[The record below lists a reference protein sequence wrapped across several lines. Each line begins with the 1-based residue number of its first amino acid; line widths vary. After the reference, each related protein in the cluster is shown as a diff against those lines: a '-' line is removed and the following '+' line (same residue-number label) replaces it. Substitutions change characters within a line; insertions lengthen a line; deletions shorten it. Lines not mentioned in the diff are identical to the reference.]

1 MFTRRKDIAV
11 PEVGAEAPEFNLPSA
26 QGGQLR
32 LSMRTARGPVVVVF
46 FRGPW
51 SEEDVAYFEAL
62 SAKEDEINHAAASVV
77 GIGAIEPDEA
87 REFARASGISSYVL
101 YDYVRTT
108 TREWGLLE
116 KDKEHGQY
124 ARPAVFIVDSDRKV
138 VHAWTEELPRAEE
151 VLARVS
157 EITGLPKPAE
167 EPEEKPEEAAE
178 EDRERPKKMSAEE
191 RERIKAERR
200 AAREAGKSV
209 KKGQPEQPAA
219 SAKTAGGDERP
230 KKMSAEERERIKAE
244 RRAAREAGK
253 SLKNPAPERSAEP
266 ENGEKPGSRAQEEPE
281 AGEQPAGAQAEAE
294 RPAEEE

>member
-32 LSMRTARGPVVVVF
+32 LSMRTAHGPVVVVF
-46 FRGPW
+46 FRGAW

-62 SAKEDEINHAAASVV
+62 SQKEDEINHARASVV

-87 REFARASGISSYVL
+87 REFVRASGIKSYVL
-101 YDYVRTT
+101 YDYVRAT
-108 TREWGLLE
+108 TRQWGLLE

-138 VHAWTEELPRAEE
+138 VHAWTDGLPSAEE
-151 VLARVS
+151 ILAKVS
-157 EITGLPKPAE
+157 EITGLPKPPE
-167 EPEEKPEEAAE
+167 EAEEKPEEAAAE
-178 EDRERPKKMSAEE
+178 GDEKPKKMSGEE

-209 KKGQPEQPAA
+209 KTGKPEQSKEAPE
-219 SAKTAGGDERP
+219 GGDEPESPP
-230 KKMSAEERERIKAE
+230 K
-244 RRAAREAGK
+244 
-253 SLKNPAPERSAEP
+253 
-266 ENGEKPGSRAQEEPE
+266 EEPE
-281 AGEQPAGAQAEAE
+281 EPEPQEAAAEGTESGEQPAEARAGSE
-294 RPAEEE
+294 PEKSGEEE